1 MDKYRR
7 PGDKKAIIEFM
18 HVTDLQEMLI
28 LSNARPAFYCTEK
41 PTITVSPWEPPL
53 YAQWM
58 FFHVLKAFWLSIVSE
73 VFWVVFRWNANMWT
87 FAMNIGNRYFCENRK
102 ELFVHSSWIN
112 CSLESFSTASGSK
125 SRIPLDACGMFWDW
139 KGRPCNSDEYNAQLS
154 CKFFRFCP
162 DTDSFQ
168 QLRIRKP
175 SRIPF

>member
-1 MDKYRR
+1 MNPVTSRLKCHSDNYYKVMDKYRR

-112 CSLESFSTASGSK
+112 CSLEAFSTASGSK
-125 SRIPLDACGMFWDW
+125 SRIPLDVLGLKGKTMQFWW
-139 KGRPCNSDEYNAQLS
+139 VQCAIEL
-154 CKFFRFCP
+154 
-162 DTDSFQ
+162 
-168 QLRIRKP
+168 
-175 SRIPF
+175 